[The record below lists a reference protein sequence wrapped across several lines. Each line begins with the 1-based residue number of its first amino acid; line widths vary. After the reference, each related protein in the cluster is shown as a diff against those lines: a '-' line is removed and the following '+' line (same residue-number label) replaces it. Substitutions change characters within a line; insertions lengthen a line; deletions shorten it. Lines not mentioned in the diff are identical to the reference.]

1 MKPRILGI
9 GLVFVAVFARAGDD
23 QQEGFTR
30 FLTDKEWAVTEVGDP
45 TGLASDP
52 VVQRFELRPGDC
64 LSEPPF
70 NDCEK
75 SVERAELAQDMSAP
89 SASSQAY
96 WYRWNVFFPEEFEGS
111 YPARNR
117 HGQFLDDATG
127 EAAWVF
133 ELGSTGAL
141 WFGSRF
147 DDESRF
153 YSLISERELRGQWQD
168 IIVEGIWS
176 NPHGRIN
183 VWVNSEQ
190 RVRYRGPTC
199 ERCRIFLSYGISRVG
214 VGEFKK
220 RYPEK
225 ELPAQVVYYLPA
237 RSQAEDPGWIVA
249 PLAEPKEQV
258 EEDLEGTPKNEVE
271 TLDAEETDVAEKST
285 LAPETEIPDEGQEDT
300 DGTVDSSV
308 EDTNEDVTIVPEPET
323 EEPVANMNEAPM
335 AESQDTDV
343 APESSGQMLDPETT
357 DESNLNADTETES
370 MSSEDG
376 AFDEQVKPDSV
387 PDGDH
392 RR

>member
-1 MKPRILGI
+1 MKSRILGI
-9 GLVFVAVFARAGDD
+9 GLVFVAVFAQAADD
-23 QQEGFTR
+23 KQGGFAR
-30 FLTDKEWAVTEVGDP
+30 FLTDKEWAVAEVGDP
-45 TGLASDP
+45 TGLVPDSI
-52 VVQRFELRPGDC
+52 VQRFELRPGDC

-75 SVERAELAQDMSAP
+75 SVERAELAQDMSPP
-89 SASSQAY
+89 SSSTQAF
-96 WYRWNVFFPEEFEGS
+96 WYRWQVFFPEDFEGS

-117 HGQFLDDATG
+117 HGQFIDEATG

-133 ELGSTGAL
+133 ELGSTGTL

-168 IIVEGIWS
+168 IIVEGVWS

-183 VWVNSEQ
+183 VWVNDEQ

-214 VGEFKK
+214 VDEFKK

-249 PLAEPKEQV
+249 PSPEPKDEV
-258 EEDLEGTPKNEVE
+258 EGDLERTPKNEVE
-271 TLDAEETDVAEKST
+271 TLDAEETDVAEGST
-285 LAPETEIPDEGQEDT
+285 PAPETEIPDEDQEDT

-308 EDTNEDVTIVPEPET
+308 EDTKEGVTIVSEPEADT
-323 EEPVANMNEAPM
+323 NETTK
-335 AESQDTDV
+335 AESQDTDI
-343 APESSGQMLDPETT
+343 APESSGQILDPETT
-357 DESNLNADTETES
+357 DESNPDADTETES

-376 AFDEQVKPDSV
+376 AFDGQVKPDPV
-387 PDGDH
+387 ADDDD